1 MLIGCEPETFGDEEE
16 GLMGLSPR
24 VAVAVDEAVDLIERL
39 VSQLLKEEDRE
50 PAVRAVE
57 MMP

>member
-1 MLIGCEPETFGDEEE
+1 
-16 GLMGLSPR
+16 MGLSPR
-24 VAVAVDEAVDLIERL
+24 VAAAVNEAVDLIERL
-39 VSQLLKEEDRE
+39 VSQLLKEEDRA